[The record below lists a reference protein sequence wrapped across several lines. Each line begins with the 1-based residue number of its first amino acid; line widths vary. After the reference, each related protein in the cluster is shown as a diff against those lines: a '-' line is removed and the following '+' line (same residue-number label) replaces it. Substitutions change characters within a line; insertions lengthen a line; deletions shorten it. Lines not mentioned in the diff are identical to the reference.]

1 MPKSVHVKEADS
13 RGDGW
18 TVPSVAEFFDV
29 AEKKKRR
36 GRPSGS
42 LGIKKRRLLSG
53 PPVLDVA
60 ALSAGEGGSGCVP
73 QKRSRSPAPQRDIDL
88 SPPSEEKE
96 KHSSAVT
103 TESNRGKVKT
113 DWSAPENVAKLRAA
127 VEAYDA
133 LPEKP
138 KNFQAFADSWGI
150 TRVRGADTSALI
162 ASL

>member
-1 MPKSVHVKEADS
+1 MPKGMHVKEADS

-18 TVPSVAEFFDV
+18 TVPSVAEFFHA

-60 ALSAGEGGSGCVP
+60 AGEGGSGCVP

-88 SPPSEEKE
+88 SPPSEKKE
-96 KHSSAVT
+96 KHISAVT

-150 TRVRGADTSALI
+150 PRVRGADTSA
-162 ASL
+162 